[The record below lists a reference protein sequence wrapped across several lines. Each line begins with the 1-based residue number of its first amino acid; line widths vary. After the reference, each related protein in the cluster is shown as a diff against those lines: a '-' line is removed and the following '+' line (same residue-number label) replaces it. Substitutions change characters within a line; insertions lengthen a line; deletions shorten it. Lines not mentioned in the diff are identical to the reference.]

1 MLLTKF
7 EGVTIQMDY
16 MIRATAANAQVR
28 AFAVTTRDLVA
39 HARDAHDLSPLA
51 TAALGR
57 TMSAALMMA
66 DMLKGPTDL
75 LTIKIEGD
83 GPIGGILVTADNLGG
98 VKGYVEN
105 PNVDLPNN
113 TMGHL
118 NVGGAVGHGTLTVI
132 RDLGL
137 KDPYVGQTAI
147 QTGEIAEDITYYYAV
162 SEQIPSSVGLGVLVN
177 RNEKKVLQAGGFIVQ
192 LMPFAEEE
200 TIARLEKN
208 LMGID
213 AVTKMLSAGDTPEQM
228 LDKVLDGLNPV
239 ITARN
244 PVEFRCNCGKE
255 RYERALVLLG
265 RDEVQKIVDDGEP
278 IEIKC
283 QFCGKKYRFSQEEL
297 QAVLKK
303 TEKNA

>member
-1 MLLTKF
+1 
-7 EGVTIQMDY
+7 

-39 HARDAHDLSPLA
+39 HARDAHDLSAVA

-66 DMLKGPTDL
+66 DMLKGPSDL
-75 LTIKIEGD
+75 LTVKIDGD

-105 PNVDLPNN
+105 PDVDLPNN
-113 TMGHL
+113 AMGHL

-132 RDLGL
+132 RDMGM

-162 SEQIPSSVGLGVLVN
+162 SEQIPSSVG
-177 RNEKKVLQAGGFIVQ
+177 
-192 LMPFAEEE
+192 
-200 TIARLEKN
+200 
-208 LMGID
+208 
-213 AVTKMLSAGDTPEQM
+213 TPEQM
-228 LDKVLDGLNPV
+228 LEKVLDGLNPV

-265 RDEVQKIVDDGEP
+265 HEEVQKIVDDGEP

-283 QFCGKKYRFSQEEL
+283 QFCGKTYRFSQEEL
-297 QAVLKK
+297 REVLEK

>member
-1 MLLTKF
+1 
-7 EGVTIQMDY
+7 MDY

-244 PVEFRCNCGKE
+244 PVS
-255 RYERALVLLG
+255 VL
-265 RDEVQKIVDDGEP
+265 RQKIQILSG
-278 IEIKC
+278 
-283 QFCGKKYRFSQEEL
+283 GTAGRTQE
-297 QAVLKK
+297 
-303 TEKNA
+303 N

>member
-1 MLLTKF
+1 
-7 EGVTIQMDY
+7 
-16 MIRATAANAQVR
+16 
-28 AFAVTTRDLVA
+28 
-39 HARDAHDLSPLA
+39 
-51 TAALGR
+51 
-57 TMSAALMMA
+57 
-66 DMLKGPTDL
+66 
-75 LTIKIEGD
+75 
-83 GPIGGILVTADNLGG
+83 
-98 VKGYVEN
+98 
-105 PNVDLPNN
+105 
-113 TMGHL
+113 
-118 NVGGAVGHGTLTVI
+118 
-132 RDLGL
+132 
-137 KDPYVGQTAI
+137 
-147 QTGEIAEDITYYYAV
+147 
-162 SEQIPSSVGLGVLVN
+162 
-177 RNEKKVLQAGGFIVQ
+177 
-192 LMPFAEEE
+192 
-200 TIARLEKN
+200 
-208 LMGID
+208 MGID

>member
-1 MLLTKF
+1 
-7 EGVTIQMDY
+7 MDY

-39 HARDAHDLSPLA
+39 HARDAHDLSPVA

-75 LTIKIEGD
+75 LTIKIDGD

-162 SEQIPSSVGLGVLVN
+162 Q
-177 RNEKKVLQAGGFIVQ
+177 
-192 LMPFAEEE
+192 
-200 TIARLEKN
+200 
-208 LMGID
+208 
-213 AVTKMLSAGDTPEQM
+213 
-228 LDKVLDGLNPV
+228 
-239 ITARN
+239 
-244 PVEFRCNCGKE
+244 
-255 RYERALVLLG
+255 
-265 RDEVQKIVDDGEP
+265 
-278 IEIKC
+278 
-283 QFCGKKYRFSQEEL
+283 
-297 QAVLKK
+297 
-303 TEKNA
+303 

>member
-1 MLLTKF
+1 
-7 EGVTIQMDY
+7 MDY

-28 AFAVTTRDLVA
+28 AFAVTSRELVA
-39 HARDAHDLSPLA
+39 YARKAQDLSQNA
-51 TAALGR
+51 AAALGR

-66 DMLKGPTDL
+66 DMLKGPSDL
-75 LTIKIEGD
+75 LTIQIDGT
-83 GPIGGILVTADNLGG
+83 GPIGRILVTADNAGG

-105 PNVDLPNN
+105 PKVYLPNN
-113 TMGHL
+113 AFGHL
-118 NVGGAVGHGTLTVI
+118 NVGGAVGKGTLTVI
-132 RDLGL
+132 RDMGM

-177 RNEKKVLQAGGFIVQ
+177 TKENRVMEAGGFIVQ

-200 TIARLEKN
+200 TIAALEKN
-208 LMGID
+208 LGGIE
-213 AVTKMLSAGDTPEQM
+213 AVTKMLSAGDTPEMM
-228 LDKVLDGLNPV
+228 LEKVLKGLDPV
-239 ITARN
+239 ITDRM

-265 RDEVQKIVDDGEP
+265 RDEMQKIVDDGEP
-278 IEIKC
+278 VEIEC
-283 QFCGKKYRFSQEEL
+283 QFCGKKYAFTPEEL
-297 QAVLKK
+297 KEVLRK